1 MERLLVTCDSN
12 KIVVEDLP
20 FVISQAEA
28 ATAQI
33 ALRLAA
39 STPNIHLGE
48 KLEFDG
54 GGLDLPKITEDLE
67 RRAIEEALRRTG
79 GVITEAA
86 RALHITRRM
95 LRYKMD
101 KLGVIS
107 GRADEAEAEIE
118 EPDEN
123 AATTM

>member
-1 MERLLVTCDSN
+1 M
-12 KIVVEDLP
+12 
-20 FVISQAEA
+20 ISQADA

-33 ALRLAA
+33 ASRLAA
-39 STPNIHLGE
+39 STPNVHLGE
-48 KLEFDG
+48 KLEFESS
-54 GGLDLPKITEDLE
+54 GLDLPKITEDLE

-86 RALHITRRM
+86 RTLHITRRM

-101 KLGVIS
+101 KLGILS

-118 EPDEN
+118 GPDEDA
-123 AATTM
+123 AATM